1 MRKPAART
9 TILSALLMLGL
20 SLVTWPGVAAADS
33 EIKIAGFVDV
43 PPTGPGGTLTLP
55 LAPGAPPVTI
65 LVQLGTP
72 PQKISIQV
80 TSSTAIESGLPVTL
94 TDNDRVKI
102 DAVIAGSVIQATKLE
117 LDPFPELE
125 VTGAARGLPDAG
137 VTLPLAAGTTVTFT
151 VSLVPGVDVSV
162 VLTENTKAEEGPLTL
177 TNGTI
182 VQIEAVLQNNQL
194 VVTEVSA
201 TGAD

>member
-1 MRKPAART
+1 M
-9 TILSALLMLGL
+9 M
-20 SLVTWPGVAAADS
+20 
-33 EIKIAGFVDV
+33 
-43 PPTGPGGTLTLP
+43 GGC
-55 LAPGAPPVTI
+55 
-65 LVQLGTP
+65 
-72 PQKISIQV
+72 
-80 TSSTAIESGLPVTL
+80 
-94 TDNDRVKI
+94 
-102 DAVIAGSVIQATKLE
+102 
-117 LDPFPELE
+117 
-125 VTGAARGLPDAG
+125 AARGE
-137 VTLPLAAGTTVTFT
+137 